1 MTNMDLDNN
10 LMDNKTEQIVANETA
25 LSQEN
30 TVEYPGARLISQR
43 TAATNVAADPAAP
56 QADRA
61 DGAL

>member
-30 TVEYPGARLISQR
+30 LSLIHI
-43 TAATNVAADPAAP
+43 
-56 QADRA
+56 
-61 DGAL
+61 

>member
-30 TVEYPGARLISQR
+30 TVEYPGAASSLKEQIG
-43 TAATNVAADPAAP
+43 
-56 QADRA
+56 RA
-61 DGAL
+61 HV